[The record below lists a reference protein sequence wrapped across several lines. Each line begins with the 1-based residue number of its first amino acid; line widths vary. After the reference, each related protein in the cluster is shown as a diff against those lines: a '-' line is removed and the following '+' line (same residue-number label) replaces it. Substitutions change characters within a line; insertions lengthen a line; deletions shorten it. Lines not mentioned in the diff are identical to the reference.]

1 MTDKNQHV
9 VIVDDDPH
17 YAELL
22 GEMLSA
28 LDCLVTLFTS
38 PVAFLESDI
47 PGDSIVLLDLKMPQ
61 LDGVEVIREMAAR
74 KITARIVL
82 ISGYDSGVLHSAQ
95 QLAKAHRL
103 NVVDRLTKPVMM
115 KDLKTVLA
123 NLEPHQIPNNTSG
136 DLRDGA
142 ISVSELREAI
152 RSEQLELHY
161 QPQINMKSG
170 ELVGAEALVRWRH
183 PHRGLVFPN
192 QFVPFAENNHL
203 IGDLTARV
211 IRMAVEQTRYWGEN
225 NLKLRVSVNVSAEN
239 ISSLALPEQLS
250 RQVEQ
255 HQLDPSM
262 LTLEVTESA
271 LMNQR
276 ITSLDILT
284 RLRMK
289 GFKLSIDDF
298 GTGYSSL
305 SQLHRIPFT
314 ELKIDQGFVM
324 DIDHDE
330 ESRAIVETCVML
342 GHKLKMNT
350 VAEGV
355 ETQKVWDLLKEMGC
369 ETAQGYF
376 IARPMPAD
384 KLLSWYDKY
393 SGSPDTENIHS
404 P

>member
-1 MTDKNQHV
+1 MANHHQHV

-28 LDCLVTLFTS
+28 LDCVVTLFTS
-38 PVAFLESDI
+38 PVVFLESKI
-47 PGDSIVLLDLKMPQ
+47 PSDSIVLLDLKMPQ

-74 KITARIVL
+74 EITARIVL

-115 KDLKTVLA
+115 NDLKTVLA
-123 NLEPHQIPNNTSG
+123 SLEPSQVLDSASR
-136 DLRDGA
+136 DSQDGA
-142 ISVSELREAI
+142 ISVNELREAI
-152 RSEQLELHY
+152 QGEQLELHY
-161 QPQINMKSG
+161 QPQLNMASG
-170 ELVGAEALVRWRH
+170 ELVGVEALARWRH
-183 PHRGLVFPN
+183 PHRGLVFPD
-192 QFVPFAENNHL
+192 QFISLAENNHL
-203 IGDLTARV
+203 IGDLTALV
-211 IRMAVEQTRYWGEN
+211 IRMAVEQTRHWGKN

-271 LMNQR
+271 LMDQL

-314 ELKIDQGFVM
+314 ELKIDQGFVT

-355 ETQKVWDLLKEMGC
+355 ETQKIWDLLKEMGC

-376 IARPMPAD
+376 IARPMPAN
-384 KLLSWYDKY
+384 KLLEWY
-393 SGSPDTENIHS
+393 EQR
-404 P
+404 